1 MNIFM
6 FKKNKNVL
14 KKVLVYIILGII
26 SVLALL
32 ISVRE
37 IYGVVMRY
45 KHRIESPGIDKMETI
60 KIGGID
66 QCLYIR
72 GKDVENPI
80 LLFLHGGPG
89 TPEMPLL
96 YTFQYKWEDV
106 FTVAHWDQ
114 RGTGKTYFAN
124 DMKSVTPTIS
134 FEQSLEDAW
143 EVTQYLQRKYKK
155 RKIVVLGYSWGS
167 VLGTALVQTYPE
179 AFSAYIGVGQVVNGA
194 EGEEIGF
201 KKAMDLAKAKKCK
214 RDIQILENLKPY
226 PPSIYDSKKFVKLRK
241 LQIKYGLAVGVDKRS
256 ILSYFFSPYISIKEL
271 SYYLIDPSNIQLNIM
286 KYVMNDYK
294 SSDYGVSYS
303 MPIIYILGENDYQ
316 TPTSLAHKYFEKI
329 NAPIKKIF
337 ILSNAGHAS
346 MMDKPDEFSEILK
359 NEVLPVISSEDQ

>member
-1 MNIFM
+1 
-6 FKKNKNVL
+6 
-14 KKVLVYIILGII
+14 
-26 SVLALL
+26 
-32 ISVRE
+32 
-37 IYGVVMRY
+37 
-45 KHRIESPGIDKMETI
+45 
-60 KIGGID
+60 
-66 QCLYIR
+66 
-72 GKDVENPI
+72 
-80 LLFLHGGPG
+80 
-89 TPEMPLL
+89 
-96 YTFQYKWEDV
+96 
-106 FTVAHWDQ
+106 
-114 RGTGKTYFAN
+114 
-124 DMKSVTPTIS
+124 MKSVTPTIS

>member
-1 MNIFM
+1 M
-6 FKKNKNVL
+6 FIKNKNVL
-14 KKVLVYIILGII
+14 RKSLTNIIAGIILA
-26 SVLALL
+26 LALL
-32 ISVRE
+32 ISARE
-37 IYGVVMRY
+37 IYGVIMRY

-96 YTFQYKWEDV
+96 YTFQYKWEDA
-106 FTVAHWDQ
+106 FTVVHWDQ

-134 FEQSLEDAW
+134 FEQAIEDAW
-143 EVTQYLQRKYKK
+143 EVTQYLQRKFNK

-201 KKAMDLAKAKKCK
+201 KKVMDLAKAKKCK
-214 RDIQILENLKPY
+214 KDIQALENLKPY
-226 PPSIYDSKKFVKLRK
+226 PPSIYDSKKLMKLRD
-241 LQIKYGLAVGVDKRS
+241 LQIKYGLAVGLDKRS
-256 ILSYFFSPYISIKEL
+256 ILSYFFSPYISMKEL
-271 SYYLIDPSNIQLNIM
+271 TYYLIDPSNIQSNIM
-286 KYVMNDYK
+286 NYVMNEYK
-294 SSDYGVSYS
+294 ASDYGVNYS
-303 MPIIYILGENDYQ
+303 LPIVYVLGENDYQ
-316 TPTSLAHKYFEKI
+316 TPTSLAQNYFEKI

-337 ILSNAGHAS
+337 ILPDAGHAS
-346 MMDKPDEFSEILK
+346 MMDEPEKFSEILK
-359 NEVLPVISSEDQ
+359 NEVLPIITDKFFP